1 MFAPGDN
8 WVNVLILKQ
17 DGNVSP
23 LPMQSSHQYISLF
36 SNQFGIEAIIPI
48 CEKPVTAFNGNDYCS
63 IFYTPVNRAAEIR
76 TWVDWDDDGSRKQ
89 TVSSLGTRLA
99 TPRFKD
105 EWKLCFCREPSCW
118 ASEGS

>member
-63 IFYTPVNRAAEIR
+63 IFYTPVNRAAETR

-105 EWKLCFCREPSCW
+105 EWK
-118 ASEGS
+118 